1 MRCNDAGI
9 EIIKHFEGWSAK
21 AYQDPIGIWTIG
33 YGSIW
38 DLDGERVT
46 GSTPVLTEAEG
57 EQLLRREL
65 HHVEKAVSRLILV
78 ELTENAFSS
87 LCSFTYNLGSTRLKS
102 STLRAKLNRG
112 DYMGASAEFPK
123 WRRAGGRILPGLV
136 RRRVEERK
144 LFEA

>member
-21 AYQDPIGIWTIG
+21 GYQDPIGIWTIG

-38 DLDGERVT
+38 ELCGGRVT
-46 GSTPVLTEAEG
+46 AKTPPLSEEEG
-57 EQLLRREL
+57 ELLLRREL
-65 HHVEKAVSRLILV
+65 NHVEKAVDRLIIV
-78 ELTENAFSS
+78 ELTGNAFSS
-87 LCSFTYNLGSTRLKS
+87 LCSFTYNLGSSRLKS

-112 DYMGASAEFPK
+112 DYKGASAEFPK
-123 WRRAGGRILPGLV
+123 WRRAGGRILSGLV

-144 LFEA
+144 LFEV

>member
-1 MRCNDAGI
+1 LRCNDAGV

-33 YGSIW
+33 FGSIW
-38 DLDGERVT
+38 QLDGERVT
-46 GSTPVLTEAEG
+46 EKTPPLTKEEG
-57 EQLLRREL
+57 EVLLRREL
-65 HHVEKAVSRLILV
+65 HHVEKAVDRLITV

-87 LCSFTYNLGSTRLKS
+87 LCSWCYNLGSGRLKS

-112 DYMGASAEFPK
+112 DYKGASAEFPK
-123 WRRAGGRILPGLV
+123 WRRAGGIILSGLV